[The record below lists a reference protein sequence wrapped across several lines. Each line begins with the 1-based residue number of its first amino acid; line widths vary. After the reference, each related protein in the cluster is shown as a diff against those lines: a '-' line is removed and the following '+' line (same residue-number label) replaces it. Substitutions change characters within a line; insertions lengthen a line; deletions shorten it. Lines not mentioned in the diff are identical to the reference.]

1 MRVLMVANFI
11 ALLKKEFKVYLNSFI
26 VYATSTIFLLLSG
39 YFFFTAVIRFDTFL
53 INQRI
58 NITEG
63 LFRQFFMDMDH
74 VICLTIPLLTMRL
87 FSEEKKSGTI
97 ELLLT
102 YPVRDMEII
111 LAKFFACVSVYTLM
125 LSLTAVYPYLL
136 STIWDIEVAPVL
148 SGYLALFLIGCA
160 CISLGMLIS
169 SFTRD
174 QIVAA
179 MVTFGVI
186 LLFLSMAFSAGWAG
200 PVGQKILIHLSFLEH
215 SDQFAQ
221 GVIDTRSIVHCIVFT
236 VCFMLFTYESLR
248 SRLWRG
254 PR

>member
-1 MRVLMVANFI
+1 MVANFI
-11 ALLKKEFKVYLNSFI
+11 ALFKKESMVYLNSFI
-26 VYATSTIFLLLSG
+26 LYATSTIFLLLCG
-39 YFFFTAVIRFDTFL
+39 YFFFTDVIRFDTFL

-58 NITEG
+58 SITEG

-111 LAKFFACVSVYTLM
+111 LAKFVSCVCVYTLM
-125 LSLTAVYPYLL
+125 LSLTAIYPYLL

-148 SGYLALFLIGCA
+148 SGYLGLFLIGCS
-160 CISLGMLIS
+160 CISLGLLIS
-169 SFTRD
+169 SFTKD
-174 QIVAA
+174 QIIAA
-179 MVTFGVI
+179 MVTFGI
-186 LLFLSMAFSAGWAG
+186 MLLFLSVAFSAGWAG
-200 PVGQKILIHLSFLEH
+200 SVGQDILIHLSFLEH
-215 SDQFAQ
+215 SDRFAR
-221 GVIDTRSIVHCIVFT
+221 GIIDTRSVVHCIIFT
-236 VCFMLFTYESLR
+236 ACFILFTYESLR

-254 PR
+254 LR